1 VISFDEETPLDLIC
15 RLKPDVL
22 VKGGDY
28 TIEGVVGAAEVE
40 AAGGRV
46 VLVDLI
52 EGRSTTRLID
62 AIRLSHSP
70 EEADAARVAVARS
83 SEDAA

>member
-1 VISFDEETPLDLIC
+1 MISFDEDTPLDLIA

-40 AAGGRV
+40 AEGGRV
-46 VLVDLI
+46 VLVDLV

-62 AIRLSHSP
+62 AIRESHSP
-70 EEADAARVAVARS
+70 AEADAVRVARARS